1 MTFLLDNEKYSDF
14 DIGDQRDMANDVRIL
29 ADVFYNDDGSRNE
42 IEDMEDLDE
51 EDDDVDMFY
60 SDDLVKRDD
69 IEGANKFELSNDE
82 IDDVGRAKRFD
93 NTVEQFEDEDEFE
106 DEADVGDM
114 ADAYQLV
121 RRRAFERL
129 SDNV

>member
-51 EDDDVDMFY
+51 EDDVDMFY

-82 IDDVGRAKRFD
+82 IDDVGKARKFD